1 MNFAKAKG
9 AARLL
14 LPAAALLFIASC
26 ARNDPRVWARVD
38 GTPIYRGQVEAIY
51 RARQTGLP
59 SAAKPAQTLAFKL
72 AILNDLIDR
81 DLLLKRAADLHIQV
95 SGEEVD
101 ARLAQLRGPAP
112 ATRTADDLPIPAL
125 RKQARES
132 LEIQSLIQ
140 KEILS
145 QITVT
150 PAEIASYYNQNPSEF
165 EVPED
170 EVHLAEIVVNP
181 SGGPA
186 APNLK
191 RDNARDER
199 EAERK
204 IEALYLQ
211 VRTGKDFA
219 KVAAEYSEDP
229 KTASSGGDMGFLPAS
244 RFAPDRVL
252 SRALKMLKPGQ
263 ITGIIR
269 DRAGFHIYKLLGR
282 TKAGR
287 RKLSDPAVQQGIRKT
302 LSVEKEELLKAAYI
316 ESLRNRARVADYLA
330 QRILQNHG
338 SAGLAE

>member
-1 MNFAKAKG
+1 MNFAKTSG

-14 LPAAALLFIASC
+14 LIGAVLLLMASC
-26 ARNDPRVWARVD
+26 ARNDPGVWARVD
-38 GTPIYRGQVEAIY
+38 GTPIYRSQVDAIY
-51 RARQTGLP
+51 HARQSGVP
-59 SAAKPAQTLAFKL
+59 SAAKPAQALAFKL

-81 DLLLKRAADLHIQV
+81 ALLLKRAADLHIQV

-101 ARLAQLRGPAP
+101 ARLAQLQSPSA
-112 ATRTADDLPIPAL
+112 ARTANDLPLPAL
-125 RKQARES
+125 RKQAQES

-150 PAEIASYYNQNPSEF
+150 PAEIASYYDHNPSEF

-181 SGGPA
+181 SGGPVV
-186 APNLK
+186 PNLK

-219 KVAAEYSEDP
+219 KVAAEFSEDP
-229 KTASSGGDMGFLPAS
+229 RTASSGGDMGFLPVS
-244 RFAPDRVL
+244 RFAPDRTL
-252 SRALKMLKPGQ
+252 SRALKTLKPGQ

-282 TKAGR
+282 VRAGR
-287 RKLSDPAVQQGIRKT
+287 RQLSDPAVEQSIRKT
-302 LSVEKEELLKAAYI
+302 LSVEKSELLKAAYI
-316 ESLRNRARVADYLA
+316 ESLRNHARVADYLA
-330 QRILQNHG
+330 QEILQDHG
-338 SAGLAE
+338 EGASAE